1 MKMYL
6 RRTEK
11 LLALLLVMALMLCAA
26 PAAVAES
33 FSAFVKSGSMSVYSD
48 AALTNRIGSLG
59 QYTVVTVLEYAGGVA
74 RIQAGGNTGYARV
87 SDMDAVEAVA
97 VKGVV
102 TTATRAYQ
110 SPSTSSASVGLPAG
124 TQVNVIKIV
133 GRWALIERGG
143 IGAFTNV
150 SCLSP
155 LSSMTTPTPEPTAA
169 LPSGGG
175 VTVETFT
182 AAVSAASAEVYRQ
195 ADEFSDVLGTLSN
208 GTEVTVTAYTADW
221 AQIEL
226 FGSTG
231 YVRISDLT
239 RETSSGSAEQN
250 TPTAGSSVVPAT
262 VTGSNARVYAS
273 ASASGKYLGTMV
285 IGTAV
290 NVLAIQNGW
299 AYIEMSG
306 HYGFCEVAQLTANSA
321 MVTAAPAPTAAPT
334 PAAPANSIP
343 GTVVAASVLVYQQ
356 PKTSSKCLGGLTK
369 GAQVNVLA
377 IQGGWAYIE
386 LAGNYGFCQVS
397 ALQPTSAL
405 ATPEPT
411 ATPAP
416 TESTVIPATV
426 TGSDARVYASASTSG
441 KYLGTMVV
449 GTAVNV
455 LAAQNG
461 WAYIEM
467 SGHYGYCQLS
477 QLTANSELNT
487 PAPTAPAG
495 SIPGKVTVTSL
506 SVYQQPNTSA
516 KVVAALPMN
525 TVVNVIAIQNGWAYV
540 ELSGNYGFC
549 LVSGLTPATSASPEP
564 TTDPSTGY
572 VKETFSATVVVS
584 GAKLYAQPDTGSQ
597 SQSLSMGVNV
607 TVSAYTSEWA
617 YVDFAGVKGFVKV
630 SALNR
635 NEYATLGSGS
645 SGSNV
650 NLLEKALLALGYF
663 DAQPGTTYSSFT
675 ENAVKRFQAACGM
688 TATGTADQATQRV
701 LYGGSAPA
709 CSLLS
714 GSYAAGSKG
723 DSVTRIQ
730 TRLLA
735 LGYLSKASSVDGDFG
750 TKTQNAVK
758 LFQSCNGLTASG
770 TADSAT
776 LKKMYSTSAA
786 SLPSGKTPADV
797 STVVDP
803 SPGDQ
808 KNNSTTISSTLAS
821 KTTTYSS
828 GMSNAEK
835 LEYVIYVGQNQL
847 GKPYVYGAN
856 GTSSY
861 DCTGFTCYCFK
872 QIGITLP
879 RTAVNQGYSNTYTKI
894 GSVSELRRG
903 DLVYFNTISD
913 GDLSDHAGIY
923 LGAGYFIHASS
934 GQGKVVVSSL
944 ASGYYN
950 QVFSWGR
957 RVFN

>member
-11 LLALLLVMALMLCAA
+11 LLAMLLVLALMLCAA
-26 PAAVAES
+26 PTAVAES
-33 FSAFVKSGSMSVYSD
+33 FSAFVKSGSMPVYSD
-48 AALTNRIGSLG
+48 ASLTNRIGSLG
-59 QYTVVTVLEYAGGVA
+59 QYTVVTVLEYHGNVA
-74 RIQAGGNTGYARV
+74 MIQADGNTGYARV

-102 TTATRAYQ
+102 TTTTRAYQ
-110 SPSTSSASVGLPAG
+110 SPSTSSASVLLAAG
-124 TQVNVIKIV
+124 TTLNVVKVV
-133 GRWALIERGG
+133 GSWALVERDGV
-143 IGAFTNV
+143 GAYANV
-150 SCLSP
+150 NCLSP
-155 LSSMTTPTPEPTAA
+155 LASLATPTPAPEAT
-169 LPSGGG
+169 PSGGELK
-175 VTVETFT
+175 VERFT
-182 AAVSAASAEVYRQ
+182 AAVSAATAEVYTK
-195 ADEFSDVLGTLSN
+195 ADEFSDVLGRLSK
-208 GTEVTVTAYTADW
+208 GAEVTVTAYTADW

-231 YVRISDLT
+231 YVRTSDLT
-239 RETSSGSAEQN
+239 RQTDSGSAEQN
-250 TPTAGSSVVPAT
+250 TPSNTGSAIPATVTGSNARVYASVGGKYLGTMVTGTAVNVLEIRNGWAYIEMSGHYGYCEIAQLTANSAMSTAAPTATPAPTAPAGNSIPATVVVSGISVYQQPNAASRQIGTLTMGAQVNVIAIQGGWAYIESSGNYGFCQISALRPGAVTATPAPTETPAPDDGTVVPAT
-262 VTGSNARVYAS
+262 VTGSDARVYAS

-285 IGTAV
+285 
-290 NVLAIQNGW
+290 
-299 AYIEMSG
+299 
-306 HYGFCEVAQLTANSA
+306 
-321 MVTAAPAPTAAPT
+321 
-334 PAAPANSIP
+334 
-343 GTVVAASVLVYQQ
+343 
-356 PKTSSKCLGGLTK
+356 
-369 GAQVNVLA
+369 
-377 IQGGWAYIE
+377 
-386 LAGNYGFCQVS
+386 
-397 ALQPTSAL
+397 
-405 ATPEPT
+405 
-411 ATPAP
+411 
-416 TESTVIPATV
+416 
-426 TGSDARVYASASTSG
+426 
-441 KYLGTMVV
+441 V

-455 LAAQNG
+455 LSVQNG

-477 QLTANSELNT
+477 QLTANTALNT
-487 PAPTAPAG
+487 PAPTAPAN
-495 SIPGKVTVTSL
+495 SVPGRVTVTAL
-506 SVYQQPNTSA
+506 SVYQQPKTSA
-516 KVVAALPMN
+516 KVIASLPMG
-525 TVVNVIAIQNGWAYV
+525 TQINVIAVQDAWAYI
-540 ELSGNYGFC
+540 ELSGSYGFC
-549 LVSGLTPATSASPEP
+549 LVGGIGPAESATPEP
-564 TTDPSTGY
+564 TRDPYEGY

-584 GAKLYAQPDTGSQ
+584 GARLYAEPSTGAQ
-597 SQSLSMGVNV
+597 GQSLSMGANV
-607 TVSAYTSEWA
+607 TVSAYNAEWA
-617 YVDFAGVKGFVKV
+617 YVDLAGRKGFVKV

-663 DAQPGTTYSSFT
+663 DAQPGTTYSSYT
-675 ENAVKRFQAACGM
+675 ESAVKRFQTACGI

-709 CSLLS
+709 SDLLNS
-714 GSYAAGSKG
+714 SYANGSKG
-723 DSVTRIQ
+723 ESVSRIQ

-735 LGYLSKASSVDGDFG
+735 LGYLSKSSSVDGDYG
-750 TKTQNAVK
+750 SKTQNAVK

-770 TADSAT
+770 TADSDT
-776 LKKMYSTSAA
+776 LKKMYSASAT

-797 STVVDP
+797 ITVVDP

-808 KNNSTTISSTLAS
+808 KNNSTTISSSLAS

-828 GMSNAEK
+828 SMSSGEK

-872 QIGITLP
+872 QIGIALP
-879 RTAVNQGYSNTYTKI
+879 RTAVNQGYSDTYTKI
-894 GSVSELRRG
+894 SSVSELRRG
-903 DLVYFNTISD
+903 DLVYFNTVSD

-957 RVFN
+957 RVFA